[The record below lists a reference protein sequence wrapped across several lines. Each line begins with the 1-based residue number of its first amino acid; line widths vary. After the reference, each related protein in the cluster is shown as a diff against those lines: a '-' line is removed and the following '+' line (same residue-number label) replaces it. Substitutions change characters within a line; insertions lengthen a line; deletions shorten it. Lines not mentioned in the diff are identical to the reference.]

1 MKLNLPEEITEILF
15 IAKEEALRTG
25 NKDIGSET
33 LVLSIL
39 RHQENLV
46 CDILSELKV
55 PTDKLKKEIDSSI
68 ITENTIPYNEDDNIT
83 FSSETQNIL
92 KRMYEESEIQMEK
105 EPSAIYLFIAILYE
119 GNANTKSILAN
130 YNLSPTIIKDFLLFD
145 KDKIVNINENEN
157 GEETDFA
164 TMSES
169 NPNNKQ
175 SLANYSFDLTKAA
188 KDGKLDPVVGREN
201 EIIRLA
207 QILGRRKKNN
217 PIIVGEP
224 GVGKS
229 AIVEGL
235 AHKIAKHQV
244 SRNLLNK
251 RIISLDIASIVAGT
265 KFRGQFEE
273 RIKNIL
279 KEVKESNDI
288 ILFIDEIHTL
298 VGAGGAVG
306 SLDAANMLKP
316 ALARGEIQCIGA
328 TTLDEYREVIEK
340 DGALER
346 RFQKIIIEQTN
357 YEETLNILKEI
368 SPYYEKHHNV
378 SYTNESLEACISLSN
393 RYISD
398 RCQPDKSIDVL
409 DEAGARLS
417 LKHYKPS
424 SKLIKLEKE
433 SDSYRKEKLKA
444 IRNKD
449 FESAGHLHFLENLCN
464 ENISDEIAKW
474 EKKQDKNKTA
484 ICSEDISNV
493 ISIITGIP
501 ANKIALTENNR
512 LLEMST
518 KIKEQIIGQDNA
530 VDKVVSAI
538 KRSRAGLKDPQ
549 KPIGTFLFL
558 GPTGVGK
565 TQLAKVLAEY
575 LFDSKDNIIR
585 IDMSEYMEKYAVS
598 RLIGAPPGYVGYGE
612 GGQLTEKVRRKPYSV
627 ILLDEIEKAH
637 SDIYNLLLQVLDEGR
652 LTDSNGRK
660 VDFRNTILIM
670 TSNIGSKELEQYG
683 AGLGYSNS
691 TKRDASKQN
700 KVIIDKAISK
710 TFNPEFIN
718 RIDDQIV
725 FSTLTKD
732 VITKIV
738 EIELKDLHNRCKEN
752 GFKISVS
759 KVAKSFIAEIGYDPK
774 YGARPLKRSIQKFIE
789 DPLADFI
796 IGNSINSEKP
806 IKIDLNKSKD
816 DIIIKQ

>member
-25 NKDIGSET
+25 NKEIGSET

-433 SDSYRKEKLKA
+433 SDRKSTRL
-444 IRNKD
+444 N
-449 FESAGHLHFLENLCN
+449 SSHL
-464 ENISDEIAKW
+464 
-474 EKKQDKNKTA
+474 
-484 ICSEDISNV
+484 
-493 ISIITGIP
+493 
-501 ANKIALTENNR
+501 
-512 LLEMST
+512 
-518 KIKEQIIGQDNA
+518 
-530 VDKVVSAI
+530 
-538 KRSRAGLKDPQ
+538 
-549 KPIGTFLFL
+549 
-558 GPTGVGK
+558 
-565 TQLAKVLAEY
+565 
-575 LFDSKDNIIR
+575 
-585 IDMSEYMEKYAVS
+585 
-598 RLIGAPPGYVGYGE
+598 
-612 GGQLTEKVRRKPYSV
+612 
-627 ILLDEIEKAH
+627 
-637 SDIYNLLLQVLDEGR
+637 
-652 LTDSNGRK
+652 
-660 VDFRNTILIM
+660 
-670 TSNIGSKELEQYG
+670 
-683 AGLGYSNS
+683 
-691 TKRDASKQN
+691 
-700 KVIIDKAISK
+700 
-710 TFNPEFIN
+710 
-718 RIDDQIV
+718 
-725 FSTLTKD
+725 
-732 VITKIV
+732 
-738 EIELKDLHNRCKEN
+738 
-752 GFKISVS
+752 
-759 KVAKSFIAEIGYDPK
+759 
-774 YGARPLKRSIQKFIE
+774 
-789 DPLADFI
+789 
-796 IGNSINSEKP
+796 
-806 IKIDLNKSKD
+806 
-816 DIIIKQ
+816 